1 MLNPVSFSNNDGN
14 IYGQYLLSI
23 ADSLI
28 PRHNQ
33 HPVKSEQFHCF

>member
-1 MLNPVSFSNNDGN
+1 VNFINNDAN

-28 PRHNQ
+28 PHHNQ
-33 HPVKSEQFHCF
+33 HPVKL